1 MPIAAYMR
9 LTEGSKL
16 HTKAAR
22 DFAAVST
29 NVEAMAHRKRVEE
42 LKELVATGRYRVYPQ
57 KLALKILVK
66 ALNG

>member
-1 MPIAAYMR
+1 MR

-16 HTKAAR
+16 HAKAAR
-22 DFAAVST
+22 DFAAVSA
-29 NVEAMAHRKRVEE
+29 NVEALEHRKRVKE
-42 LKELVATGRYRVYPQ
+42 LKELVATGQYRVFPQ

>member
-1 MPIAAYMR
+1 MR

-16 HTKAAR
+16 TKAAEQ
-22 DFAAVST
+22 FAAVT
-29 NVEAMAHRKRVEE
+29 ADVAALERRKRVEE
-42 LKELVATGRYRVYPQ
+42 LKELVATGRYRVHPQ